1 MQIES
6 DGFILHTRPY
16 KETSFLVDV
25 FSKDHGR
32 IKCIAKG
39 YRSSSRKKISGKLS
53 LFMEYQF
60 LLRGKGELKVISSS
74 EEIGDAVHFG
84 GERLFVGLYLNELLF
99 HFLADYDP
107 CSKIYVKYHELL
119 KSLDS
124 GNSYSP
130 ILRRF
135 ELLMLDEL
143 GYGLVL
149 DSEYESGQPVVMS
162 KNYKYIFGL
171 GVTSIL
177 NRSEEGN
184 FFSGEELLG
193 IYNNEFNDL
202 LIDRAARRLLRG
214 VFDFYL
220 EGKQMNSREL
230 YRQYLEGIRNN
241 ASNVRSIK

>member
-74 EEIGDAVHFG
+74 EEIGDALH
-84 GERLFVGLYLNELLF
+84 
-99 HFLADYDP
+99 YDP
-107 CSKIYVKYHELL
+107 CAKIYVKYHELL
-119 KSLDS
+119 KLLHS

-220 EGKQMNSREL
+220 EGKQMISREL

-241 ASNVRSIK
+241 TSNVRSIK

>member
-1 MQIES
+1 M
-6 DGFILHTRPY
+6 
-16 KETSFLVDV
+16 
-25 FSKDHGR
+25 
-32 IKCIAKG
+32 
-39 YRSSSRKKISGKLS
+39 
-53 LFMEYQF
+53 
-60 LLRGKGELKVISSS
+60 
-74 EEIGDAVHFG
+74 
-84 GERLFVGLYLNELLF
+84 
-99 HFLADYDP
+99 
-107 CSKIYVKYHELL
+107 
-119 KSLDS
+119 
-124 GNSYSP
+124 
-130 ILRRF
+130 
-135 ELLMLDEL
+135 
-143 GYGLVL
+143 
-149 DSEYESGQPVVMS
+149 MS

-241 ASNVRSIK
+241 ASHVRSVK

>member
-1 MQIES
+1 
-6 DGFILHTRPY
+6 
-16 KETSFLVDV
+16 
-25 FSKDHGR
+25 
-32 IKCIAKG
+32 
-39 YRSSSRKKISGKLS
+39 
-53 LFMEYQF
+53 
-60 LLRGKGELKVISSS
+60 
-74 EEIGDAVHFG
+74 
-84 GERLFVGLYLNELLF
+84 
-99 HFLADYDP
+99 
-107 CSKIYVKYHELL
+107 
-119 KSLDS
+119 
-124 GNSYSP
+124 
-130 ILRRF
+130 
-135 ELLMLDEL
+135 MLDEL

-177 NRSEEGN
+177 NQSEEGN